1 MENIKQQGNTM
12 DPQEFLK
19 QSVKAHKEK
28 IQYFVENKRVLE
40 DLAQRTQLERSTIQ
54 KAQKYLHTK
63 GCGWGEDCLDFAKD
77 AKEKDIISAKFSSL
91 CELITILVKVG
102 AGDELKPYIQA
113 MKDRGISI
121 DISSIKCTDSPEGG
135 WDVASDVATTLDSLA
150 VYMGKIK
157 EQNERLKDLAEEAE
171 RSNLCPKNRFQNL
184 LRLATAKE
192 DGMDIQEKISD
203 ELFKM
208 ALYESGLE
216 KLNEAQL

>member
-1 MENIKQQGNTM
+1 MEDIKQQGNSM
-12 DPQEFLK
+12 DPQEVLK
-19 QSVKAHKEK
+19 QSVKAQKEK
-28 IQYFVENKRVLE
+28 TQYVVENKRVLE
-40 DLAQRTQLERSTIQ
+40 DLAQRTQLKRATIQ
-54 KAQKYLHTK
+54 TAQKYLHTK

-91 CELITILVKVG
+91 CELITVLVKVG
-102 AGDELKPYIQA
+102 AGEDLKPYIQA
-113 MKDRGISI
+113 MKDRGIEV
-121 DISSIKCTDSPEGG
+121 DISSLMRTDAPEG
-135 WDVASDVATTLDSLA
+135 DVASDVSKTLDSSA

-157 EQNERLKDLAEEAE
+157 EMNERLKDFAEEAE

>member
-1 MENIKQQGNTM
+1 MEDIKQQGISM
-12 DPQEFLK
+12 DPQEVLK
-19 QSVKAHKEK
+19 QSVKAQKEK
-28 IQYFVENKRVLE
+28 TQYVVENKRVLE
-40 DLAQRTQLERSTIQ
+40 DLAQRTQLKRATIQ
-54 KAQKYLHTK
+54 TAQKYLHTK
-63 GCGWGEDCLDFAKD
+63 GCGWGDSCLDFAKD

-91 CELITILVKVG
+91 CELITVLVKVG

-113 MKDRGISI
+113 MKDRGIEV
-121 DISSIKCTDSPEGG
+121 DISSLMRTDSPEG
-135 WDVASDVATTLDSLA
+135 DVASDVATTLDSSA

-157 EQNERLKDLAEEAE
+157 EMNERLKDFAEEAE

>member
-1 MENIKQQGNTM
+1 MEDIKQQGFTM
-12 DPQEFLK
+12 DPQEVLK
-19 QSVKAHKEK
+19 QSVKAQKEK
-28 IQYFVENKRVLE
+28 TQYVVENKRVLE
-40 DLAQRTQLERSTIQ
+40 DLAQRTQLKIATIQ
-54 KAQKYLHTK
+54 TAQKYLHTK

-77 AKEKDIISAKFSSL
+77 AKEKDIISAKFSAL

-113 MKDRGISI
+113 MKDRGIEV
-121 DISSIKCTDSPEGG
+121 DISSLMRTDAPEG
-135 WDVASDVATTLDSLA
+135 DVASDVSKTLDSSA

-157 EQNERLKDLAEEAE
+157 EHNEILKNFAEEAE
-171 RSNLCPKNRFQNL
+171 RSNLCPKNRFTNL

>member
-1 MENIKQQGNTM
+1 MEDIKNQGNSI
-12 DPQEFLK
+12 DPQEVLK

-28 IQYFVENKRVLE
+28 IQYFVDNKRVLE
-40 DLAQRTQLERSTIQ
+40 DLAQRTQIERATIQ

-63 GCGWGEDCLDFAKD
+63 GCGWGESCLDFAKD
-77 AKEKDIISAKFSSL
+77 AKEKDLISVKFSSL
-91 CELITILVKVG
+91 CELITVLVQVG
-102 AGDELKPYIQA
+102 AGDELKPYIQEL
-113 MKDRGISI
+113 KGCGIDI
-121 DISSIKCTDSPEGG
+121 DISQIVDLCGPTKE
-135 WDVASDVATTLDSLA
+135 VAEDISKTLDSSA

-157 EQNERLKDLAEEAE
+157 EINELLKDFAEDAE

-192 DGMDIQEKISD
+192 DGKDIQEKISD

-216 KLNEAQL
+216 KLNESQL

>member
-1 MENIKQQGNTM
+1 MEDIKQQGFTM
-12 DPQEFLK
+12 DPQEVLK
-19 QSVKAHKEK
+19 QSVKAQKEK
-28 IQYFVENKRVLE
+28 TQYVVENKRVLE
-40 DLAQRTQLERSTIQ
+40 DLAQRTQLKIATIQ
-54 KAQKYLHTK
+54 TAQKYLHTK

-77 AKEKDIISAKFSSL
+77 AKEKDIISAKFSAL

-113 MKDRGISI
+113 MKDRGIEV
-121 DISSIKCTDSPEGG
+121 DISSLMRTDAPEG
-135 WDVASDVATTLDSLA
+135 DVASDVSKTLDSSA

-157 EQNERLKDLAEEAE
+157 EHNEILKNFAEEAE
-171 RSNLCPKNRFQNL
+171 RSNLCPKNRFTNL

-203 ELFKM
+203 EIFKM

>member
-1 MENIKQQGNTM
+1 MEDIKQQGFTM
-12 DPQEFLK
+12 DPQEVLK
-19 QSVKAHKEK
+19 QSVKAQKEK
-28 IQYFVENKRVLE
+28 TQYVVENKRVLE
-40 DLAQRTQLERSTIQ
+40 DLAQRTQLKRATIQ
-54 KAQKYLHTK
+54 TAQKYLHTK

-91 CELITILVKVG
+91 CELITIIVKVG

-113 MKDRGISI
+113 MKDRGIEV
-121 DISSIKCTDSPEGG
+121 DISSLMRTDAPEG
-135 WDVASDVATTLDSLA
+135 DVASDVAKTLDSSA

-157 EQNERLKDLAEEAE
+157 EHNEILKNFAEEAE
-171 RSNLCPKNRFQNL
+171 RSNLCPKNRFTNL

>member
-1 MENIKQQGNTM
+1 MEDIKQQGNSM
-12 DPQEFLK
+12 DPQEVLK

-40 DLAQRTQLERSTIQ
+40 DLAQRTQLERATIQ

-77 AKEKDIISAKFSSL
+77 AKEKDIISAKFSAL
-91 CELITILVKVG
+91 CELITVLVKVG
-102 AGDELKPYIQA
+102 AGEELRPYIQA
-113 MKDRGISI
+113 MKDRGIEV
-121 DISSIKCTDSPEGG
+121 DISSLMRTDAPEG
-135 WDVASDVATTLDSLA
+135 DVASDVSKTLDSSA

-157 EQNERLKDLAEEAE
+157 EMNETLKDFAEEAE

>member
-1 MENIKQQGNTM
+1 MENIKQQANSM
-12 DPQEFLK
+12 DPQEVLK

-28 IQYFVENKRVLE
+28 IQYVVENKRVLE
-40 DLAQRTQLERSTIQ
+40 DLAQRTQLERATIQ

-63 GCGWGEDCLDFAKD
+63 GCGWGDGCLDFAKD

-91 CELITILVKVG
+91 CELITVLVKVG

-113 MKDRGISI
+113 MKDRGIEV
-121 DISSIKCTDSPEGG
+121 DISSIMCTDAPEG
-135 WDVASDVATTLDSLA
+135 DVASDVAKTLDSSA

-157 EQNERLKDLAEEAE
+157 EHNEILKYFAEEAE
-171 RSNLCPKNRFQNL
+171 RSTLCPKNRFNL

-216 KLNEAQL
+216 KLNESQL

>member
-1 MENIKQQGNTM
+1 MEDIKQQGISM
-12 DPQEFLK
+12 DPQDVLK
-19 QSVKAHKEK
+19 QSVKVQKEK
-28 IQYFVENKRVLE
+28 IQYTVENKRVLE
-40 DLAQRTQLERSTIQ
+40 DLAQRTQLKRATIQ
-54 KAQKYLHTK
+54 TAQKYLHTK

-113 MKDRGISI
+113 MKDRGIEV
-121 DISSIKCTDSPEGG
+121 DISSLMRTDAPEE
-135 WDVASDVATTLDSLA
+135 DVASDVSKTLDSSA

-157 EQNERLKDLAEEAE
+157 EMNEILKDFAEEAE

>member
-1 MENIKQQGNTM
+1 MEDIKQQGISM
-12 DPQEFLK
+12 DPQEVLK
-19 QSVKAHKEK
+19 QSVKVHKEK

-40 DLAQRTQLERSTIQ
+40 DLAQRTQLERATIQ

-63 GCGWGEDCLDFAKD
+63 GCGWGESCLDFAKD
-77 AKEKDIISAKFSSL
+77 AKEKDLISVKFSSL
-91 CELITILVKVG
+91 CELITVLVSVG
-102 AGDELKPYIQA
+102 AGDELKPYIQEL
-113 MKDRGISI
+113 KGCGIDI
-121 DISSIKCTDSPEGG
+121 DISQIVDLCGPTKE
-135 WDVASDVATTLDSLA
+135 VAEDISKTLESSS

-157 EQNERLKDLAEEAE
+157 EMNELLKDFAEDAE

-192 DGMDIQEKISD
+192 DGKDIQEKISD

>member
-1 MENIKQQGNTM
+1 MEDIKQQGFTM
-12 DPQEFLK
+12 DPQEVLK

-28 IQYFVENKRVLE
+28 TQYVVENKRVLE
-40 DLAQRTQLERSTIQ
+40 DLAQRTQLKRATIQ
-54 KAQKYLHTK
+54 TAQKYLHTK

-77 AKEKDIISAKFSSL
+77 AKEKDIISAKFSAL

-113 MKDRGISI
+113 MKDRGIGI
-121 DISSIKCTDSPEGG
+121 DISSIMRTDAPEG
-135 WDVASDVATTLDSLA
+135 DVASDVAKTLDSSA

-157 EQNERLKDLAEEAE
+157 EHNEILKNFAEEAE
-171 RSNLCPKNRFQNL
+171 RSNLCPKNRFTNL

>member
-1 MENIKQQGNTM
+1 MEDIKQQGNTM
-12 DPQEFLK
+12 DPQEVLK
-19 QSVKAHKEK
+19 QSVKVHKEK

-40 DLAQRTQLERSTIQ
+40 DLAQRTQLERATIQ

-91 CELITILVKVG
+91 CELITVLVKVG

-113 MKDRGISI
+113 MKDRGIEV
-121 DISSIKCTDSPEGG
+121 DISSLIRTDAPEE
-135 WDVASDVATTLDSLA
+135 DVASDVATTLDSSA

-157 EQNERLKDLAEEAE
+157 EMNELLKDFAEDAE

-216 KLNEAQL
+216 KLNETQL

>member
-1 MENIKQQGNTM
+1 MEDIKQQGISM
-12 DPQEFLK
+12 DPQEVLK
-19 QSVKAHKEK
+19 QSVKAQKEK
-28 IQYFVENKRVLE
+28 TQYVVENKRVLE
-40 DLAQRTQLERSTIQ
+40 DLAQRTQLKRATIQ
-54 KAQKYLHTK
+54 TAQKYLHTK
-63 GCGWGEDCLDFAKD
+63 GCGWGESCLDFAKD

-91 CELITILVKVG
+91 CELITIIVKVG

-113 MKDRGISI
+113 MKDRGIEV
-121 DISSIKCTDSPEGG
+121 DISSLMRTDAPEG
-135 WDVASDVATTLDSLA
+135 DVASDVSKTLDSSA

-157 EQNERLKDLAEEAE
+157 EHNEILKNFAEEAE
-171 RSNLCPKNRFQNL
+171 RSNLCPKNRFTNL

-203 ELFKM
+203 EIFKM

>member
-1 MENIKQQGNTM
+1 MEDIKQQGISI
-12 DPQEFLK
+12 DPQEVLK

-40 DLAQRTQLERSTIQ
+40 DLAQRTQIERATIQ

-91 CELITILVKVG
+91 CELITVLVKVG
-102 AGDELKPYIQA
+102 AGDELKLYIQA
-113 MKDRGISI
+113 MKDRGIDI
-121 DISSIKCTDSPEGG
+121 DISSLMRTDAPEG
-135 WDVASDVATTLDSLA
+135 DVASDVATTLDSSA

-157 EQNERLKDLAEEAE
+157 EMNEMLKDFAEEAE
-171 RSNLCPKNRFQNL
+171 RSNLCPKNRFNNL

-216 KLNEAQL
+216 KLSETQL

>member
-1 MENIKQQGNTM
+1 MEDIKQQGISM
-12 DPQEFLK
+12 DPQEVLK
-19 QSVKAHKEK
+19 QSVKAQKEK
-28 IQYFVENKRVLE
+28 TQYVVENKRVLE
-40 DLAQRTQLERSTIQ
+40 DLAQRTQLKRATIQ
-54 KAQKYLHTK
+54 TAQKYLHTK
-63 GCGWGEDCLDFAKD
+63 GCGWGDSCLDFAKD

-91 CELITILVKVG
+91 CELITVLVKVG

-113 MKDRGISI
+113 MKDRGIDI
-121 DISSIKCTDSPEGG
+121 DISSLMRTDAPEG
-135 WDVASDVATTLDSLA
+135 DVASDVAKTLDSSA

-157 EQNERLKDLAEEAE
+157 EMNERLKDFAEEAE
-171 RSNLCPKNRFQNL
+171 RSNLCPKNRFNNL

>member
-1 MENIKQQGNTM
+1 MEDIKQQGFTM
-12 DPQEFLK
+12 DPQEVLK

-28 IQYFVENKRVLE
+28 TQYVVENKRVLE
-40 DLAQRTQLERSTIQ
+40 DLAQRTQLKRATIQ
-54 KAQKYLHTK
+54 TAQKYLHTK

-77 AKEKDIISAKFSSL
+77 AKEKDIISAKFSAL
-91 CELITILVKVG
+91 CELITVLVKVG

-113 MKDRGISI
+113 MKDRGIEV
-121 DISSIKCTDSPEGG
+121 DISSLMRTDAPEG
-135 WDVASDVATTLDSLA
+135 DVASDVAKTLDSSA

-157 EQNERLKDLAEEAE
+157 EHNEILKNFAEEAE
-171 RSNLCPKNRFQNL
+171 RSNLCPKNRFTNL